1 MPEIDIAAV
10 QSTVVWAT
18 FALGLVLGAIMNRT
32 NFCTMGA
39 VADIVNMGDWTRM
52 RMWASAIG
60 VAMIGT
66 QLLAAAGLVDP
77 AKSIYTGAN
86 FTWLSYLVGGF
97 LFGFGMVLASGCGSK
112 TLVRI
117 GGGSLK
123 SLVVFVMLGLGAYMT
138 LRGLT
143 GVWRVAALDPVS
155 AAMHPGQDLPRL
167 LAGSDGAML
176 DTWRIALAL
185 VIGGALLAWSLAGR
199 EFREANNLLG
209 GFATGLAIVGL
220 WYVSGHLGYVAEH
233 PDTLEEA
240 FVATNT
246 GRAESFTFVAPI
258 AYTLEL
264 LLFWSDT
271 SRIVTVG
278 IAAVLGMIAGSFLWA
293 LLTRQFRWEGFRGT
307 EDTANHLVGGLLMG
321 MGGVTAL
328 GCTIGQGISG
338 LSTLA
343 LGSFVAVA
351 AIVAGAVAALKYQMW
366 RIEQMG

>member
-10 QSTVVWAT
+10 QATVVWAT
-18 FALGLVLGAIMNRT
+18 FALAFVLGAVMKRT

-39 VADIVNMGDWTRM
+39 IADIVNMGDWTRM

-60 VAMIGT
+60 VAILGT
-66 QLLAAAGLVDP
+66 QLLAAAGLFDP
-77 AKSIYTGAN
+77 ARTIYTGSG

-112 TLVRI
+112 TLVRV

-123 SLVVFVMLGLGAYMT
+123 AMVVFLMLAIGAYMT

-143 GVWRVAALDPVS
+143 GVWRVTLLDPV
-155 AAMHPGQDLPRL
+155 ATAFQPGQDLPRL
-167 LAGSDGAML
+167 LAGDAAQL
-176 DTWRIALAL
+176 ATWRIGLALA
-185 VIGGALLAWSLAGR
+185 IGGGLLAWGVASREAR
-199 EFREANNLLG
+199 EFDSLLG
-209 GFATGLAIVGL
+209 GLVTGLVVVAA
-220 WYVSGHLGYVAEH
+220 WYVSGHIGYVPEH

-240 FVATNT
+240 FVATNS
-246 GRAESFTFVAPI
+246 GRAESFTFVAPL
-258 AYTLEL
+258 AYSLEL
-264 LLFWSDT
+264 LMFWSDT

-278 IAAVLGMIAGSFLWA
+278 IAAVLGMIAGSLAWTLA
-293 LLTRQFRWEGFRGT
+293 TRQFRWEGFQGT

-321 MGGVTAL
+321 VGGVTAL

-343 LGSFVAVA
+343 LGSVVAVA
-351 AIVAGAVAALKYQMW
+351 AIIVGALAALKYQMW
-366 RIEQMG
+366 RIERMD

>member
-1 MPEIDIAAV
+1 MPDIDIAAV

-18 FALGLVLGAIMNRT
+18 FALALLLGALMNRS

-52 RMWASAIG
+52 RMWAAAIG
-60 VAMIGT
+60 VAILGL
-66 QLLAAAGLVDP
+66 QLLAVAGLVDP
-77 AKSIYTGAN
+77 AKTIYTGSS
-86 FTWLSYLVGGF
+86 FTWLSYAVGGL

-123 SLVVFVMLGLGAYMT
+123 SLVVFLAMGLAAYMT

-143 GVWRVAALDPVS
+143 GVWRVNLLDPV
-155 AAMHPGQDLPRL
+155 AVAIAPGQDLPRL
-167 LAGSDGAML
+167 LSGGNADVL
-176 DTWRIALAL
+176 DTLRIALAAVVGGGL
-185 VIGGALLAWSLAGR
+185 VAWSLAS
-199 EFREANNLLG
+199 REAREPDALIG
-209 GFATGLAIVGL
+209 GFGTGLAVVGL
-220 WYVSGHLGYVAEH
+220 WFVSGHLGYVAEH
-233 PDTLEEA
+233 PDTLQEA

-258 AYTLEL
+258 AYSLEL

-271 SRIVTVG
+271 SRLVTVG
-278 IAAVLGMIAGSFLWA
+278 IAAVAGMIAGSFLWA

-321 MGGVTAL
+321 VGGVTAL
-328 GCTIGQGISG
+328 GCTVGQGISG

-351 AIVAGAVAALKYQMW
+351 AIVAGAVAGLKYQMW
-366 RIEQMG
+366 RIERMG